1 MSATNQNIQLKS
13 YSWNVR
19 TKTGVTAFFDID
31 MRKHV
36 FSGQRGARLPTGCA
50 NESGKIKAKY
60 NRGRNECKEE
70 AVEKKTLWEYKTLTA
85 RGKNYCETRRERE
98 FTLGSRQSRGHL
110 VVVRQVSASHTVGR
124 PPQETEDDWRGW
136 QGFLSWNNDF
146 WMQPLGFPPPI
157 KYEEKMEIIIA
168 WL

>member
-70 AVEKKTLWEYKTLTA
+70 AVEKK
-85 RGKNYCETRRERE
+85 N
-98 FTLGSRQSRGHL
+98 
-110 VVVRQVSASHTVGR
+110 
-124 PPQETEDDWRGW
+124 
-136 QGFLSWNNDF
+136 
-146 WMQPLGFPPPI
+146 PLGVQDSDGTG
-157 KYEEKMEIIIA
+157 EKTTVRPDASENSH
-168 WL
+168 